1 MKRYRMANLIFA
13 GAFFLFCF
21 AAVLHV
27 CRKNEGTALF
37 YFLAQSCFIGCVADW
52 FAVEAIF
59 RNSLH
64 LPRFRPLIPK
74 NKERIVRQIHET
86 VNRNLIKSEM
96 FAAMIQKFSLTTF
109 LENEYRS
116 GNGAVRQFEKTAAF
130 YTGRFLAGFA
140 ADHRKEVGLWARQ
153 GGRTFVNRFVRYL
166 EDKALSDEKK
176 EQILFQILGAAEER
190 IKDPSL
196 QTKLARYLRTWG
208 DKQDKGFWG
217 NMLYPLAGYMGII
230 DYEDMAA
237 AVLKATEEKIQ
248 SWKEKDN
255 PFGQTLLAE
264 WSHAVETFMETPAV
278 KKALR
283 DFAFY
288 LYESFPVEEK
298 ADAVFEQL
306 WEEWADGDAFE
317 NHLLPR
323 IEQAFHRALRSV
335 ADNEKIRRQMDWGAK
350 NLLMEILRFE
360 RNHISEAIARILE
373 SYRTEELNEFIES
386 KVHKEL
392 EGIRINGAA
401 VGLAA
406 GAVLYIFI
414 QFIYLPAV
422 TLLFRL

>member
-1 MKRYRMANLIFA
+1 
-13 GAFFLFCF
+13 
-21 AAVLHV
+21 
-27 CRKNEGTALF
+27 
-37 YFLAQSCFIGCVADW
+37 
-52 FAVEAIF
+52 
-59 RNSLH
+59 
-64 LPRFRPLIPK
+64 
-74 NKERIVRQIHET
+74 
-86 VNRNLIKSEM
+86 M
-96 FAAMIQKFSLTTF
+96 FAAMIQKFSLTEF
-109 LENEYRS
+109 IENEYRS
-116 GNGAVRQFEKTAAF
+116 GNGEIRQFEKTAAF
-130 YTGRFLAGFA
+130 YTGRFLVDFA
-140 ADHRKEVGLWARQ
+140 ADHRKEAGLWARQ

-166 EDKALSDEKK
+166 EDKALSDDKK
-176 EQILFQILGAAEER
+176 EQILFQILEAAEEK

-298 ADAVFEQL
+298 ADAVFERL

-360 RNHISEAIARILE
+360 RNHISEAIVRILE

-422 TLLFRL
+422 TFLFRL